1 MPTFVA
7 KDLNKLPPVTF
18 DHVDVTSL
26 LKDIVFLKA
35 SLADAQRKL
44 DASQITVADL
54 RSELNELRKS
64 ATVTGSPATGAS
76 NVNMRRGA
84 CLEVS
89 GASFASAVLSPSPR
103 SPPNAEPAQCA
114 PRAPRCP
121 APVPVGPPRTAARP
135 LDQLLDSAAS
145 TKHQGVRRDY
155 ASVAGSSVGATRK
168 PILVKGT
175 DQADDDG
182 FVTVQRKKRRQ
193 RTNKNRCGTAP
204 AESNIK
210 IRAAKPNTPVYISRL
225 HYTTKAEDIVEY
237 VRQKLKYAPRVQLLE
252 SRHNANFKAFVVRVP
267 TCFLHLVLD
276 ENFWPQGVV
285 FRRFRGQV
293 PLERTVT

>member
-1 MPTFVA
+1 
-7 KDLNKLPPVTF
+7 
-18 DHVDVTSL
+18 
-26 LKDIVFLKA
+26 
-35 SLADAQRKL
+35 
-44 DASQITVADL
+44 
-54 RSELNELRKS
+54 
-64 ATVTGSPATGAS
+64 
-76 NVNMRRGA
+76 MR
-84 CLEVS
+84 
-89 GASFASAVLSPSPR
+89 
-103 SPPNAEPAQCA
+103 
-114 PRAPRCP
+114 
-121 APVPVGPPRTAARP
+121 VGRTAHRAALRQRQPFTAYSCNCLPVAARQSPGRVSRKATHEYEP
-135 LDQLLDSAAS
+135 LAWLEAS
-145 TKHQGVRRDY
+145 RVPRQTLILIIEMQGNY

-210 IRAAKPNTPVYISRL
+210 ICAAKPNTPVYISRL
-225 HYTTKAEDIVEY
+225 HYTTKAEDI
-237 VRQKLKYAPRVQLLE
+237 YAPRVQLLE
-252 SRHNANFKAFVVRVP
+252 SRHNANFKVFVVRVP